1 MSKDSR
7 SGGKYGGGHTTLI
20 PAARIICYEANKH
33 SLITKISPGFITS
46 GLRSI
51 NGRRRVKITNEGSV
65 ILLTVRDNTSQQ
77 QVRMYSNKIK
87 ESIPALTKII
97 ENTGMIATI

>member
-20 PAARIICYEANKH
+20 PAARIVCDEA
-33 SLITKISPGFITS
+33 SRSRIITKISPGFITS
-46 GLRSI
+46 GLKPVR
-51 NGRRRVKITNEGSV
+51 GGRRVKIIDEGSV

-77 QVRMYSNKIK
+77 QVRIYSN
-87 ESIPALTKII
+87 SIQGAILALHEIVIHVGMTPTK
-97 ENTGMIATI
+97 